1 MDSKENLDFSL
12 EDILREFGEHPELY
26 PVEQTVAAAE
36 PVPEPEPE
44 PEPKP
49 EPAPAPIAEPVDEEV
64 TGDTIRLDKIQKAV
78 SGTAPKEISDTAVFQ
93 PVRIEDEPEEVPPVS
108 AEEPEVEPFSEEWE
122 PEYEEPMGDYPI
134 PEPIVFRPRQRLKEL
149 RAKLVAGPE
158 QRYYSLTELGLGK
171 LQMSMV
177 LNLIVFILS
186 TGFTALY
193 AWGMVS
199 PERLRLLVFV
209 QFLGMLLSALLG
221 CYRLMEGL
229 GDLLRLRFT
238 PNTLLAI
245 TFVVCCVDG
254 VLCLQ
259 ELRVPVSAA
268 FSLEMT
274 MAMWAAYDR
283 RSAEMGT
290 MDTLRRATNLDSV
303 VSVPDYYEGRPG
315 FLTGQGEVEHFMD
328 HYAAPSTP
336 EKVLNWYAL
345 ATLIVSVAAGVLA
358 GVRHGF
364 SAGVQLCA
372 GALLVGMPATAF
384 ISVTRPM
391 AILEKRLHKLGAVL
405 CGWHGVKAVS
415 RQAAY
420 PLDDGDLFPVGAAKL
435 NGVKFYGDR
444 DPDQVVAY
452 ATALIKANGGA
463 LVGLFSQLLD
473 SRNGYY
479 YTVEHPNTYSG
490 GGIGGEIGDDAV
502 LVGTLEFMQDM
513 GVDMGEGTRV
523 SQAVYAAIDG
533 ELCGVFAVS
542 YQKAKSSAAG
552 LRTLCGYR
560 GLTPVVLCE
569 DFMLTESFVKNKF
582 GINSRRMAFPGRDVR
597 RELGLRE
604 PEETDTVVALT
615 TKEGLAPKAFAVTGA
630 RVLKSA
636 LKAGVVIH
644 MVGGILGLLMMAAL
658 AYVGVENILTP
669 SNVLLYE
676 LLWMVPG
683 LLVTEWTRSL

>member
-1 MDSKENLDFSL
+1 MDPNEKLDFEL
-12 EDILREFGEHPELY
+12 EDILREFSDHPEQN
-26 PVEQTVAAAE
+26 PVKEPRPEAE
-36 PVPEPEPE
+36 PVGED
-44 PEPKP
+44 
-49 EPAPAPIAEPVDEEV
+49 VS
-64 TGDTIRLDKIQKAV
+64 GDTIRLDSIQKAV
-78 SGTAPKEISDTAVFQ
+78 SAGESRDVDATAVFK
-93 PVRIEDEPEEVPPVS
+93 PVHIEEEPEEEQPPVPS
-108 AEEPEVEPFSEEWE
+108 AEETVEPFSEEWE
-122 PEYEEPMGDYPI
+122 PEYDEPMGDYPI

-158 QRYYSLTELGLGK
+158 QRYYALTELGLGK
-171 LQMSMV
+171 LQMSIV
-177 LNLIVFILS
+177 LNVIVFLVS
-186 TGFTALY
+186 SGFTALY
-193 AWGMVS
+193 AWGMIA
-199 PERLRLLVFV
+199 PERLRLVVFV

-221 CYRLMEGL
+221 CYRLLEGM

-238 PNTLLAI
+238 PNTLLAA
-245 TFVVCCVDG
+245 TFIVCCVDG

-259 ELRVPVSAA
+259 ELRIPVSAA

-274 MAMWAAYDR
+274 MAMWAVYHR
-283 RSAEMGT
+283 RNSETGM
-290 MDTLRRATNLDSV
+290 MDTLRRATTLDSV
-303 VSVPDYYEGRPG
+303 VCVPDFYEGHPG
-315 FLTGQGEVEHFMD
+315 FRTGRGEVEHFMD
-328 HYAAPSTP
+328 HYSEPSTP
-336 EKVLNWYAL
+336 ERVLNWYAL
-345 ATLIVSVAAGVLA
+345 AALVVSLGAGVLA

-364 SAGVQLCA
+364 SSGVQLCA
-372 GALLVGMPATAF
+372 GSLLVGMPATAF

-391 AILEKRLHKLGAVL
+391 ALLEKRLHKLGTVL
-405 CGWHGVKAVS
+405 CGWQGVKAVE

-420 PLDDGDLFPVGAAKL
+420 PLEDNDLFPMGAAKL

-444 DPDQVVAY
+444 EPDQVVAY

-463 LVGLFSQLLD
+463 LVGLFSRLLD

-479 YTVEHPNTYSG
+479 YTVEHLNTYSG

-513 GVDMGEGTRV
+513 GVDMGNGTRV

-542 YQKAKSSAAG
+542 YQKAKSTTAG

-569 DFMLTESFVKNKF
+569 DFILSEGFIKSKF
-582 GINSRRMAFPGRDVR
+582 GINSHRMTFPGRDVR
-597 RELGLRE
+597 RELSLRE

-636 LKAGVVIH
+636 LKAGVAIH
-644 MVGGILGLLMMAAL
+644 MIGGILGLLMMAAL
-658 AYVGVENILTP
+658 AYVGVDNILTP

-676 LLWMVPG
+676 LIWMVPG
-683 LLVTEWTRSL
+683 LLVSEWTRTL

>member
-1 MDSKENLDFSL
+1 MDQKEKLEFDF
-12 EDILREFGEHPELY
+12 EEIMREFGTHPE
-26 PVEQTVAAAE
+26 E
-36 PVPEPEPE
+36 P
-44 PEPKP
+44 
-49 EPAPAPIAEPVDEEV
+49 PAPAPIAEPVDEEV

-78 SGTAPKEISDTAVFQ
+78 SDGMKKELSDTAVFK
-93 PVRIEDEPEEVPPVS
+93 PVRIEEEPEDEIPAAP
-108 AEEPEVEPFSEEWE
+108 AEEPDVEPFSEEWE

-134 PEPIVFRPRQRLKEL
+134 PEPIVFRPKSRLKEL

-158 QRYYSLTELGLGK
+158 QRYYCLTELGLGK
-171 LQMSMV
+171 LQLSMV
-177 LNLIVFILS
+177 LNLIVFFLS
-186 TGFTALY
+186 AGFTAMY
-193 AWGMVS
+193 AWGLVS
-199 PERLRLLVFV
+199 PERLRLLVFI

-221 CYRLMEGL
+221 CYRLMEGI

-238 PNTLLAI
+238 ANTLLVI

-259 ELRVPVSAA
+259 ELRIPVSAA

-283 RSAEMGT
+283 RSAEIGM
-290 MDTLRRATNLDSV
+290 MDTLRRATTLDSV
-303 VSVPDYYEGRPG
+303 VCVPDFYEGRPG
-315 FLTGQGEVEHFMD
+315 FRTGRGEVEHFMD
-328 HYAAPSTP
+328 HYDAPSAP

-345 ATLIVSVAAGVLA
+345 ATLIVSAAAGVLA

-372 GALLVGMPATAF
+372 AALLVGMPATAF
-384 ISVTRPM
+384 ISVIRPM
-391 AILEKRLHKLGAVL
+391 AILEKRLHKLGTVL
-405 CGWHGVKAVS
+405 CGWQGVKAVS

-479 YTVEHPNTYSG
+479 YTVEHLNTYAG

-513 GVDMGEGTRV
+513 GVDMGQGTRV

-560 GLTPVVLCE
+560 GLTPVVACE
-569 DFMLTESFVKNKF
+569 DFMLTESFVQGKF
-582 GINSRRMAFPGRDVR
+582 GIRTRRMAFPDREAR
-597 RELGLRE
+597 RELAQRE
-604 PEETDTVVALT
+604 PEDTDTVVALT

-636 LKAGVVIH
+636 LQAGVVIH

-669 SNVLLYE
+669 SNILLYE

-683 LLVTEWTRSL
+683 LLVTEWTRSI

>member
-1 MDSKENLDFSL
+1 MDQKEKLEFDF
-12 EDILREFGEHPELY
+12 EEIMREFGTHPE
-26 PVEQTVAAAE
+26 E
-36 PVPEPEPE
+36 P
-44 PEPKP
+44 
-49 EPAPAPIAEPVDEEV
+49 PAPAPIAEPVDEEV

-78 SGTAPKEISDTAVFQ
+78 SDGMKKELSDTAVFK
-93 PVRIEDEPEEVPPVS
+93 PVRIEEEPEDEIPAAP
-108 AEEPEVEPFSEEWE
+108 AEEPDVEPFSEEWE

-134 PEPIVFRPRQRLKEL
+134 PEPIVFRPKSRLKEL

-158 QRYYSLTELGLGK
+158 QRYYCLTELGLGK
-171 LQMSMV
+171 LQLSMV
-177 LNLIVFILS
+177 LNLIVFFLS
-186 TGFTALY
+186 AGFTAMY
-193 AWGMVS
+193 AWGLVS
-199 PERLRLLVFV
+199 PERLRLLVFI

-221 CYRLMEGL
+221 CYRLMEGI

-238 PNTLLAI
+238 ANTLLVI

-259 ELRVPVSAA
+259 ELRIPVSAA

-283 RSAEMGT
+283 RSAEIGM
-290 MDTLRRATNLDSV
+290 MDTLRRATTLDSV
-303 VSVPDYYEGRPG
+303 VCVPDFYEGRPG
-315 FLTGQGEVEHFMD
+315 FRTGRGEVEHFMD
-328 HYAAPSTP
+328 HYDAPSAP

-345 ATLIVSVAAGVLA
+345 ATLIVSAAAGVLA

-372 GALLVGMPATAF
+372 AALLVGMPATAF
-384 ISVTRPM
+384 ISVIRPM
-391 AILEKRLHKLGAVL
+391 AILEKRLHKLGTVL
-405 CGWHGVKAVS
+405 CGWQGVKAVS

-479 YTVEHPNTYSG
+479 YTVEHLNTYAG

-513 GVDMGEGTRV
+513 GVDMGQGTRV

-560 GLTPVVLCE
+560 GLTPVVACE
-569 DFMLTESFVKNKF
+569 DFMLTESFVQGKF
-582 GINSRRMAFPGRDVR
+582 GIRTRRMAFPDREAR
-597 RELGLRE
+597 RELAQRE
-604 PEETDTVVALT
+604 PEDTDTVVALT

-636 LKAGVVIH
+636 LQAGVVIH

-669 SNVLLYE
+669 SNILLYE
-676 LLWMVPG
+676 LLCMVPG
-683 LLVTEWTRSL
+683 LLVTEWTRSI

>member
-1 MDSKENLDFSL
+1 MDPKQNQDFSL

-26 PVEQTVAAAE
+26 PVEQIVPAVE
-36 PVPEPEPE
+36 PAYEHEPEPE
-44 PEPKP
+44 PVPV
-49 EPAPAPIAEPVDEEV
+49 PAPITEPVDEEV

-78 SGTAPKEISDTAVFQ
+78 SDTAPKEISDTAVFK
-93 PVRIEDEPEEVPPVS
+93 PVHIEEEPEEDMPP
-108 AEEPEVEPFSEEWE
+108 APPEEPEVEPFSEEWE

-134 PEPIVFRPRQRLKEL
+134 PEPIVFRPKSRLKEL
-149 RAKLVAGPE
+149 RSKLVAGPE

-186 TGFTALY
+186 AGFTALY

-229 GDLLRLRFT
+229 GDLIRLRFT
-238 PNTLLAI
+238 PNTLLVI

-259 ELRVPVSAA
+259 ELRIPVSAA

-283 RSAEMGT
+283 RSAEMGM

-303 VSVPDYYEGRPG
+303 VCVPDYYEGRQG
-315 FLTGQGEVEHFMD
+315 FRTGRGEVEHFMD
-328 HYAAPSTP
+328 HYDAPSTP

-345 ATLIVSVAAGVLA
+345 ATLIVSVAAGILA

-391 AILEKRLHKLGAVL
+391 AILEKRLHKLGTVL
-405 CGWHGVKAVS
+405 CGWQGVKAVS
-415 RQAAY
+415 RQAVY
-420 PLDDGDLFPVGAAKL
+420 PLDDGDLFPTGAAKL

-479 YTVEHPNTYSG
+479 YTVEHLNTYSG
-490 GGIGGEIGDDAV
+490 GGIGGEIDDDAV

-552 LRTLCGYR
+552 LHTLCGYR
-560 GLTPVVLCE
+560 GLTPVVLCD

-597 RELGLRE
+597 RELALRE

-615 TKEGLAPKAFAVTGA
+615 TKDGLAPKAFAVTGA

-644 MVGGILGLLMMAAL
+644 LVGGILGLLMMAAL

-683 LLVTEWTRSL
+683 LLVTEWTRSI

>member
-1 MDSKENLDFSL
+1 MDPKDNLEFEL
-12 EDILREFGEHPELY
+12 EDILREFGDYPELY
-26 PVEQTVAAAE
+26 PQEMPETAS
-36 PVPEPEPE
+36 EPEEETLPE
-44 PEPKP
+44 QSPVE
-49 EPAPAPIAEPVDEEV
+49 EADEQAEDEEV
-64 TGDTIRLDKIQKAV
+64 TGDTIRLDKIQRAV
-78 SGTAPKEISDTAVFQ
+78 AASAPKEISNTAVFT
-93 PVRIEDEPEEVPPVS
+93 PVQVEEEPEEDPLTTPV
-108 AEEPEVEPFSEEWE
+108 EEEVEPFSEEWE
-122 PEYEEPMGDYPI
+122 PEYEEPMGDYAI
-134 PEPIVFRPRQRLKEL
+134 PEPIVFRPKQRLKEL

-171 LQMSMV
+171 LQLSMI
-177 LNLIVFILS
+177 LNVIVFLLS
-186 TGFTALY
+186 AGFTAMY
-193 AWGMVS
+193 AWGLVA

-221 CYRLMEGL
+221 CYRLMEGVS
-229 GDLLRLRFT
+229 DLLRRRFT
-238 PNTLLAI
+238 VNTLLVI
-245 TFVVCCVDG
+245 TFVVCCLDG

-259 ELRVPVSAA
+259 ELRIPVSAA

-274 MAMWAAYDR
+274 MAIWAVYER
-283 RSAEMGT
+283 RSAEMGM

-303 VSVPDYYEGRPG
+303 VCIPDFYEGRPG
-315 FLTGQGEVEHFMD
+315 FRTGRGEVEHFMD
-328 HYAAPSTP
+328 HYATPSAPET
-336 EKVLNWYAL
+336 VLNWYAL
-345 ATLIVSVAAGVLA
+345 ATLIVSVAAGILA

-391 AILEKRLHKLGAVL
+391 AILEKQLHKLGSVL
-405 CGWHGVKAVS
+405 CGWQGVKAVS

-420 PLDDGDLFPVGAAKL
+420 PLDDGDLFPTGAAKL

-463 LVGLFSQLLD
+463 LVGLFSRLLD

-479 YTVEHPNTYSG
+479 YTVEHLNTYSG
-490 GGIGGEIGDDAV
+490 GGIGGEIDDDAV
-502 LVGTLEFMQDM
+502 LVGTLEFMRDM

-569 DFMLTESFVKNKF
+569 DFMLTESFVKSKF

-597 RELGLRE
+597 RELSLRE

-683 LLVTEWTRSL
+683 LLVTEWTRSI